1 MSTMNKEE
9 NVKNQYS
16 DDKNLAIRTKLH
28 LKYSTNKQGF
38 VPWLFD
44 KYEFSENFNI
54 LELGCGNGFQ
64 WENSIENLPK
74 SCSLTLSDFSEGM
87 VDIVR
92 NKYSKYNNVSFKQID
107 IQDISFPD
115 KTFDIIIA
123 NHMLYHIPDLQKA
136 LSEVKRVLKPEGKF
150 YSATN
155 GNGGMRTFLH
165 NALKHVDPDTKAFT
179 QEFSF
184 NLQNGYEILSD
195 HFSKVKRIDFEDSLS
210 ITETQDL
217 IDWMKSTISIASYS
231 EKDIDGLFDYFEEIR
246 KKHGVI
252 NIEKECGLFISTK

>member
-1 MSTMNKEE
+1 MSTMNKAE
-9 NVKNQYS
+9 NVKDQYS

-38 VPWLFD
+38 APWLFD
-44 KYEFSENFNI
+44 KYEFLENFNI
-54 LELGCGNGFQ
+54 LELGCGNGAQ
-64 WENSIENLPK
+64 WENRIEDLPK

-92 NKYSKYNNVSFKQID
+92 KNYSKYNNVSFQQID
-107 IQDISFPD
+107 IQDINFPNE
-115 KTFDIIIA
+115 TFDIIIA

-136 LSEVKRVLKPEGKF
+136 LYEVKRVLKTGGKF
-150 YSATN
+150 YSTTN

-165 NALKHVDPDTKAFT
+165 NALKHVDPDTNAFT

-184 NLQNGYEILSD
+184 NLQNGYEILSNN
-195 HFSKVKRIDFEDSLS
+195 FSKVKRIDFEDSLS

-231 EKDIDGLFDYFEEIR
+231 EKDIDRLFDYFEEIR
-246 KKHGVI
+246 KKQGVI
-252 NIEKECGLFISTK
+252 NIEKECGLFI

>member
-44 KYEFSENFNI
+44 KYEFLENVNI

-64 WENSIENLPK
+64 WENRIENLPK
-74 SCSLTLSDFSEGM
+74 SCNLILSDFSEGM

-107 IQDISFPD
+107 IQDINFPD
-115 KTFDIIIA
+115 ETFDIIIA

-165 NALKHVDPDTKAFT
+165 NALKYFDSDTKAFT

-184 NLQNGYEILSD
+184 NLENGYEILSD

-210 ITETQDL
+210 ITETQYL
-217 IDWMKSTISIASYS
+217 IDWIKSTISIASYS